1 MEKSL
6 LVQENLVRTSV
17 GHNPGE
23 HITEAN
29 TPEKH
34 TLENHIPGDH
44 TPGDH
49 TPGDHTPV
57 DELVRM
63 VPIVG
68 VSHGIFLKALHLF
81 LYHSVCLYHLNDS

>member
-6 LVQENLVRTSV
+6 LVQEKLVRTSV

-44 TPGDH
+44 TPGE
-49 TPGDHTPV
+49 HTPV

-68 VSHGIFLKALHLF
+68 VSRGIFLKALHLF
-81 LYHSVCLYHLNDS
+81 LYHSVCLYHLNGS